1 MGGARKAAR
10 GGGSIRVVV
19 ADDHRTFA
27 ESLRIALHSEPGIRV
42 VAVCHDGAEA
52 MEAIRTKRP
61 DVVLMDV
68 VMPGVDGI
76 AATRSM
82 RESEDDTT
90 VLMLSAQDDD
100 DIAGRALEA
109 GAAGF
114 VSKSVPL
121 KDVVRIVRAAAR
133 GEPVLAPEE
142 VRRLTAAARKRR
154 EQAAALRERVTRL
167 SARETEILQ
176 RMADGASPADI
187 ARAMRISP
195 NTVRTHVQ
203 NILFKLKVHSKVEA
217 LAAAIRFGKV
227 RAEP

>member
-1 MGGARKAAR
+1 MGVARQTAR
-10 GGGSIRVVV
+10 GSGSIRVVV

-27 ESLRIALHSEPGIRV
+27 ESLRIALRAEPDIQV

-52 MEAIRTKRP
+52 MEAIRTKHP
-61 DVVLMDV
+61 HVVLMDV

-76 AATRSM
+76 AATRAV
-82 RESEDDTT
+82 REAHPGAR
-90 VLMLSAQDDD
+90 VLMLSAHEDDEV
-100 DIAGRALEA
+100 AGRALEA

-114 VSKSVPL
+114 VRKSVPL
-121 KDVVRIVRAAAR
+121 KDVVGIVRAAAR
-133 GEPVLAPEE
+133 GDALLSPEE
-142 VRRLTAAARKRR
+142 FRRLTGAARKRR
-154 EQAAALRERVTRL
+154 EQTSALKERVTRL

-176 RMADGASPADI
+176 RMAEGASPADI
-187 ARAMRISP
+187 AAELRISP

>member
-1 MGGARKAAR
+1 
-10 GGGSIRVVV
+10 
-19 ADDHRTFA
+19 
-27 ESLRIALHSEPGIRV
+27 
-42 VAVCHDGAEA
+42 
-52 MEAIRTKRP
+52 
-61 DVVLMDV
+61 
-68 VMPGVDGI
+68 VDGI